1 MLTLPNYDDQRFE
14 DIMEMVKR
22 RIPVLYPQW
31 TDMNEHDP
39 GITILEL
46 FAWLKEMQQY
56 HLNRITT
63 QGYEN
68 MLALLGA
75 VVSESSAALTWIVLP
90 NISQGSLPQGMR
102 FEAPGEIIFE
112 CQDTV
117 KLNTFRIQSI
127 YVNDGTGFQDVQD
140 IIREPKL
147 YCHPF
152 GQNPMEGESS
162 LYLGVDRLEQNR
174 EFSLF
179 LQFDDSYPVLRN
191 PFKDNSRRPRNVV
204 WEYGAAAENG
214 LEFKPVELS
223 FDRTYGFSQ
232 SEEIRFR
239 IGEDAD
245 PVSLGEGI
253 PECCWLRARM
263 LRKGC
268 EENPRLMNIHKDPI
282 PVSQKRTICDTISFT
297 LLENKEDAVLKLRT
311 WLALKG
317 RQTVFVRDSSGWQI
331 HNDLLTHI
339 QREGNAEIAVL
350 KLINLPQ
357 DLLMDGTENIRVLCY
372 ETDFGESLVLSGSNG
387 LPGQRF
393 PLEFQDTILREQLS
407 VMVYEETEQELK
419 RWTDWKYISKLSQ
432 AGPYDRSFTY
442 DRANQ
447 EIVFGDN
454 EQGAVPQAGDHN
466 IVVTRC
472 VTSKG
477 SMGNIACG
485 SFEVLEYGDIR
496 CMPYN
501 PVPASGGGDA
511 ENIGDAIERVKAS
524 LKQVGKA
531 VTVADYEELAAATP
545 GLRIM
550 GVKAIPFYDPDSRV
564 SGEKQ
569 APATVTVVVLPYS
582 EDPFPMPD
590 EQFLVAVG
598 KHLED
603 YRLITTNVKVIG
615 PVYIKISVY
624 IEVVLENNRWE
635 TNETVIKAA
644 IASYFE
650 TVRKGIPEGKP
661 GFGQPIRESIIA
673 MKIEAVPGVVHV
685 KKVTLGV
692 RYNESYK
699 DKYGNITIPPH
710 GLPYLGDLQIRTLS

>member
-63 QGYEN
+63 QGYKN

-75 VVSESSAALTWIVLP
+75 VVSEPSAAQTWIVLP

-102 FEAPGEIIFE
+102 FEAPGEMIFE
-112 CQDTV
+112 CRDPV
-117 KLNTFRIQSI
+117 NLNTFTIQNI
-127 YVNDGTGFQDVQD
+127 YASDGTGFLDIQD

-152 GQNPMEGESS
+152 GLNPVEGESC
-162 LYLGVDRLEQNR
+162 LYLGVDRLEQDR

-179 LQFDDSYPVLRN
+179 LQFDDSFPVPRN
-191 PFKDNSRRPRNVV
+191 PFKENSGRPRSVI
-204 WEYGAAAENG
+204 WEYGVGAENR

-232 SEEIRFR
+232 PEEIRFR
-239 IGEDAD
+239 ISGEAD
-245 PVSLGEGI
+245 KGSLGEGI
-253 PECCWLRARM
+253 PKCYWLRARL

-297 LLENKEDAVLKLRT
+297 WQESKVDAVLELRT

-317 RQTVFVRDSSGWQI
+317 QQTVFVRDSSGWQI
-331 HNDLLTHI
+331 HNELLTNI
-339 QREGNAEIAVL
+339 QREGSDEIAIL
-350 KLINLPQ
+350 KLVNLPQ
-357 DLLMDGTENIRVLCY
+357 DLIMDGTENIRVLCY
-372 ETDFGESLVLSGSNG
+372 EADFGESLVLSGSNG

-393 PLEFQDTILREQLS
+393 PLEFQDTLLREQLS
-407 VMVYEETEQELK
+407 VMVYEETEQGLK
-419 RWTDWKYISKLSQ
+419 CWIDWKYIPELSQ

-447 EIVFGDN
+447 EVVFGDN

-466 IVVTRC
+466 IIITRC

-477 SMGNIACG
+477 SMGNIACR
-485 SFEVLEYGDIR
+485 SFEVLEYGDLK

-501 PVPASGGGDA
+501 PALASGGGDA
-511 ENIGDAIERVKAS
+511 ENIVDAIERVKAS
-524 LKQVGKA
+524 LKQVVKA
-531 VTVADYEELAAATP
+531 VTIVDYEELAAATP

-582 EDPFPMPD
+582 EDSFPMPD
-590 EQFLVAVG
+590 ELFLQAVE
-598 KHLED
+598 KHLEE

-624 IEVVLENNRWE
+624 AEVFLETHSE
-635 TNETVIKAA
+635 ESSEMVIKAA
-644 IASYFE
+644 ISSYFE
-650 TVRKGIPEGKP
+650 AIRKGIPAGKP
-661 GFGQPIRESIIA
+661 GFGQPIREGILA
-673 MKIEAVPGVVHV
+673 MKIDAVPEVVHV

-692 RYNESYK
+692 RNNDSYK
-699 DKYGNITIPPH
+699 DKYGNIIIPSH
-710 GLPYLGDLQIRTLS
+710 GLPYLGDLQIRTVS